1 MYLPHLPQ
9 LLMCLLPHVFLIML
23 LSQALK
29 SRAADS
35 SAAGRELAGAGA
47 DGLRYQ
53 DYTHHTPSSHVG
65 EQPSVVSGQTQF
77 GGQNFSG
84 THASMHWGVKDIPTP
99 KEMVGALDD
108 WVVGQPAAKRVSSS
122 RMLVVLQQDVV
133 GRLQQWQQLLL
144 DRCWQ
149 QQQQQQHISGKCEAL
164 FSNSQH
170 CNMATPR
177 CTCCICQQR
186 TARVVC

>member
-1 MYLPHLPQ
+1 MVAVTGTCHNCSNCCFAYCRSSL
-9 LLMCLLPHVFLIML
+9 FLRIRL
-23 LSQALK
+23 QALK
-29 SRAADS
+29 SRAVDS

-108 WVVGQPAAKRVSSS
+108 WVVGQPAAKRVS
-122 RMLVVLQQDVV
+122 VWVAQQQDV
-133 GRLQQWQQLLL
+133 LW
-144 DRCWQ
+144 
-149 QQQQQQHISGKCEAL
+149 
-164 FSNSQH
+164 
-170 CNMATPR
+170 
-177 CTCCICQQR
+177 
-186 TARVVC
+186 

>member
-1 MYLPHLPQ
+1 
-9 LLMCLLPHVFLIML
+9 L
-23 LSQALK
+23 LSLHLQALK
-29 SRAADS
+29 SRAVDS

-99 KEMVGALDD
+99 KEMVGQLDD
-108 WVVGQPAAKRVSSS
+108 WVVGQPAAKRVSF
-122 RMLVVLQQDVV
+122 VYQQDGLV
-133 GRLQQWQQLLL
+133 L
-144 DRCWQ
+144 
-149 QQQQQQHISGKCEAL
+149 
-164 FSNSQH
+164 
-170 CNMATPR
+170 R
-177 CTCCICQQR
+177 CTCRCNTIAASHFERWQ
-186 TARVVC
+186 